1 MGLARHI
8 SNTMRLLVVLA
19 TLMVLTTAEWTCDDC
34 NRLIG
39 TMGRYLVSDESVRTQ
54 IEILLEEVCQR
65 AGDRE
70 LCSRLVPIYWP
81 DIAGVMW
88 PDFYDPEWICE
99 DMCGDPT
106 RPPTRPT
113 RPTDTPTR
121 VPTRPTD
128 TPTRVPTR
136 PTERPTRPTDTPTR
150 VPTRPTGV
158 PTRPPIPSVK
168 TITCDECEAGVRK
181 TIEILLDDE
190 TIGSIIENL
199 SGDALCGMVD
209 DTEGCQNGINMLI
222 PMGLPAIASRL
233 IGSQVPEL
241 CNMAI
246 P

>member
-54 IEILLEEVCQR
+54 IEILLEDVCQR
-65 AGDRE
+65 TGDRE

-99 DMCGDPT
+99 HMCGDPT

-136 PTERPTRPTDTPTR
+136 PTDRPTRPTDTPTR
-150 VPTRPTGV
+150 VPTRPTEGPTRPSEGPTRPTDTPTRVPTRV
-158 PTRPPIPSVK
+158 PTRPTERPTRPS
-168 TITCDECEAGVRK
+168 E
-181 TIEILLDDE
+181 
-190 TIGSIIENL
+190 
-199 SGDALCGMVD
+199 
-209 DTEGCQNGINMLI
+209 
-222 PMGLPAIASRL
+222 
-233 IGSQVPEL
+233 
-241 CNMAI
+241 
-246 P
+246 